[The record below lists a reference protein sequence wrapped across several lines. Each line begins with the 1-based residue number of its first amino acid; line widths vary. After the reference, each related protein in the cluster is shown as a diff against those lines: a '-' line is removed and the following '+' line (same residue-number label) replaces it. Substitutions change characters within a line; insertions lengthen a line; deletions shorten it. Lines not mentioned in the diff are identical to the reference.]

1 MMAINESCSDAIQN
15 FSAHLGGIDAESVKG
30 LFVHRS
36 TLACVV
42 RDEQDV
48 LA

>member
-1 MMAINESCSDAIQN
+1 MTISESVSGEMQKL
-15 FSAHLGGIDAESVKG
+15 SAYLGGIDTESIKG

-42 RDEQDV
+42 RDEQNV